1 MEPQRLPRAL
11 VVDDSRDFRALLSRA
26 LQKENF
32 NCDVAEDGVCAE
44 YMLENDRYDLLL
56 TDLRMPR
63 KHGHQLIIDVLGRP
77 NPPIII
83 AMTGVMEPR
92 LVADLIGRGVADVI
106 QKPLAFDVI
115 AAKAK
120 AILARHTS
128 QKSPHVS
135 VDGASMIAEE
145 IGKATNAMRSQ
156 LSEVTSSF
164 DLAIKDLERQKEEL
178 EEGFHGSL
186 RVLANLFD
194 QMETAH
200 GSHAGRVEKMTS
212 AMADQLGMKA
222 DERRNLIYASL
233 LHDVGQFGMPDAIR
247 TKAPWMLSDKERKVF
262 QSYPVIGAMLL
273 SEVRGAERV
282 AELVEAHAENFDG
295 SGFPQGSRGSKIPLG
310 ARIIRIADGCDT
322 HLMFGHPEH
331 VLEEVRRH
339 LSAGSSRAYD
349 PELVE
354 TAVSCARDAFVGP
367 AEDEVIEMPVQDAY
381 PGLILAGNIYD
392 EEGRFL
398 AREGAELSASMLTR
412 LRWLV
417 GDQPVKVRRTTS
429 SEPE

>member
-11 VVDDSRDFRALLSRA
+11 VVDDSRDFRALLARA
-26 LQKENF
+26 LQKEKF
-32 NCDVAEDGVCAE
+32 QCDVAEDGLLAE
-44 YMLENDRYDLLL
+44 YMLENNRYDILL

-63 KHGHQLIIDVLGRP
+63 KHGHQLIIDVLSRP
-77 NPPIII
+77 DPPVII
-83 AMTGVMEPR
+83 AMTGVIEPR
-92 LVADLIGRGVADVI
+92 LVTDLIARGVADVI

-120 AILARHTS
+120 ALLSRHNS
-128 QKSPHVS
+128 QKTPHVS
-135 VDGASMIAEE
+135 VDGASVVASEL
-145 IGKATNAMRSQ
+145 GKATNAMRAQ

-164 DLAIKDLERQKEEL
+164 EAAIKDLERQKEEL

-186 RVLANLFD
+186 RVLTNLFD

-212 AMADQLGMKA
+212 AMAEHLGLKV

-273 SEVRGAERV
+273 SEVRGAEHV

-295 SGFPQGSRGSKIPLG
+295 TGFPKGLRGAKIPLG
-310 ARIIRIADGCDT
+310 SRIIRIADGCDT
-322 HLMFGHPEH
+322 HLMFGHHEH
-331 VLEEVRRH
+331 MLEEIRKH
-339 LSAGSSRAYD
+339 LLAGASHAYD
-349 PELVE
+349 PELIDI
-354 TAVSCARDAFVGP
+354 AISCARQAFVGP
-367 AEDEVIEMPVQDAY
+367 AEEEVIELAVQDAY

-417 GDQPVKVRRTTS
+417 GDQPIKVHRTPP
-429 SEPE
+429 SELE